1 MRDEIDDLVEREAK
15 LPRATR
21 ESVLIALVQF
31 DGQLTRR
38 RSKTPADKRRRTTI
52 KPGESF
58 FTSATALP
66 PAPLLLRMRALRVSL
81 RPYRDQERKAH
92 ERGALRSCLGGAG
105 QIGR

>member
-38 RSKTPADKRRRTTI
+38 RSKTLADKRGRTMLHNQAGRILLYFRHGFTA
-52 KPGESF
+52 GN
-58 FTSATALP
+58 TSAEDARLIGLIEALP
-66 PAPLLLRMRALRVSL
+66 RS
-81 RPYRDQERKAH
+81 
-92 ERGALRSCLGGAG
+92 GAKSP
-105 QIGR
+105 

>member
-15 LPRATR
+15 LTRATR

-38 RSKTPADKRRRTTI
+38 RSKPRQTSAEEQCCTI

-58 FTSATALP
+58 FTFATALP
-66 PAPLLLRMRALRVSL
+66 PATLLLRMRA
-81 RPYRDQERKAH
+81 
-92 ERGALRSCLGGAG
+92 
-105 QIGR
+105 